1 MLFQLE
7 HANTR
12 TLEHMLIQKT
22 IKKHALFIVLLISQT
37 SSLWAQSVT
46 YYPKDYERLQDFDY
60 RMQITMDTVQ
70 AKGKIYFTVELI
82 VDHAF
87 GSIWNPYNLLDVSLF
102 YLDTTGRYDRYK
114 EIPLDGFENPY
125 PATGYTGGDHHQSA
139 LPEGYKKKYELL
151 SATVNGKAL
160 DYDIMEYDRDEISL
174 EKGVYRCQFVTRG
187 IIQEGEAVPIPAGQY
202 YMLIGTL
209 IEYEGNDERVSFQDI
224 PVRLE

>member
-22 IKKHALFIVLLISQT
+22 IKKHALFIVLLFFQA

-46 YYPKDYERLQDFDY
+46 YYPKDYERLQEFDL
-60 RMQITMDTVQ
+60 RMQVITDTVQ

-87 GSIWNPYNLLDVSLF
+87 GSIWNPYNLLDVSLW

-114 EIPLDGFENPY
+114 KIPLDGFENPY

-151 SATVNGKAL
+151 SATLNGKAL
-160 DYDIMEYDRDEISL
+160 GYDIMDYDTYEIPL

-187 IIQEGEAVPIPAGQY
+187 IIQEGEAVPIPEGQFY
-202 YMLIGTL
+202 IK
-209 IEYEGNDERVSFQDI
+209 VSTMIQYKGKNEDIYFEKI

>member
-22 IKKHALFIVLLISQT
+22 IRLYAFFIVLLISQA
-37 SSLWAQSVT
+37 SSLWAQPVT
-46 YYPKDYERLQDFDY
+46 YYPKDYERLQEFDF
-60 RMQITMDTVQ
+60 RMQLVMNPVQ

-87 GSIWNPYNLLDVSLF
+87 GSIWNPYNFLDFSLC
-102 YLDTTGRYDRYK
+102 YLDTTGRYDEYK
-114 EIPLDGFENPY
+114 EIPLDGFDNPY
-125 PATGYTGGDHHQSA
+125 PAAAYSGDEHGHDA

-151 SATVNGKAL
+151 SATLNGKAL
-160 DYDIMEYDRDEISL
+160 DYDIVDYDTYEIPL
-174 EKGVYRCQFVTRG
+174 EKGIYRCEFVTRG
-187 IIQEGEAVPIPAGQY
+187 IIQEGEVVPIPEGQFY
-202 YMLIGTL
+202 IWMDTMIKYNGKNEDIYFG
-209 IEYEGNDERVSFQDI
+209 EI